1 VNLYGSRDN
10 FDLLSSHVIPA
21 MQRKLLEA
29 KERADTSVTL
39 WGDGTRTREF
49 LYVEDAAE
57 AIVAAAASYEDPDPD
72 NIGSGEEIS
81 MKDLAETIRAFTGF
95 PGDIVWDTTQPNGQP
110 RRKLNTSRA
119 LERFGWKATIP
130 LAEGLCKTLDWY
142 VGTRAV

>member
-1 VNLYGSRDN
+1 
-10 FDLLSSHVIPA
+10 

-39 WGDGTRTREF
+39 WGDGTPTREF

-57 AIVAAAASYEDPDPD
+57 AIVAAAARYETADPV
-72 NIGSGEEIS
+72 NIGSGDEIS
-81 MKDLAETIRAFTGF
+81 IRNLAETIRALTGF

-110 RRKLNTSRA
+110 RRKLDTSRA
-119 LERFGWKATIP
+119 LERFGWKATTP

-142 VGTRAV
+142 VGKRVA